1 MTLNEQTMMRAVT
14 DDYSGIADCLNLE
27 DSLGWVRPRV
37 MRVAR
42 SLVRQGKIEK
52 TGSGYSGR
60 IWTMLGSRSV

>member
-27 DSLGWVRPRV
+27 DELGWLRPKV

-42 SLVRQGKIEK
+42 SLVKQGKLEW
-52 TGSGYSGR
+52 TGTDNSGR
-60 IWTMLGSRSV
+60 IWTAI